1 VRRGEIWYTRTP
13 LGQQLRPVA
22 VLSNDSYNRSTRRTP
37 LVAMITDIEYD
48 KADPYVIQ
56 LTDLD
61 PLPGHRIPVASLAPL
76 RRQWFT
82 EAPVGMLTG
91 ATLTHIEA
99 AVRDLFD
106 L

>member
-1 VRRGEIWYTRTP
+1 MRRGEIWYTRTP
-13 LGQQLRPVA
+13 VGQQLRPVA
-22 VLSNDSYNRSTRRTP
+22 VLSNDSYNRSTRRAP
-37 LVAMITDIEYD
+37 LVALITDVDD
-48 KADPYVIQ
+48 KADPYVIG
-56 LTDLD
+56 LSDLD
-61 PLPGHRIPVASLAPL
+61 PLPGHRVLVASLAPL

-91 ATLTHIEA
+91 ATLTSIDT